1 MVARKLL
8 DPPSEIHA
16 LGALGQIRQPLWIF
30 DIDASRVYWA
40 NTSALE
46 VWSATTLEELR
57 GRDMAK
63 DMSATVRRRLRQYQD
78 DFEKQPG
85 ASFSETWTL
94 YPHGEP
100 RSLEVVF
107 SGFRLS
113 DGRMGMMCEV
123 LGVHH
128 ADPDNLRSAEA
139 LTYTSVMI
147 TLYHADGY
155 ALYRNPASRAAAPES
170 GLVHKQRFLFPSEY
184 EELVGQIERTGE
196 GRVVTKIRTSRGD
209 RWHEL
214 TARKCRDAV
223 TGQDAWL
230 VSEVDVNDL
239 KVTEAR
245 AQFLAHYDSLTG
257 LPNRHSIT
265 RRFQEKLA
273 EIESRAGRATLVHI
287 DLDHFKHVNETLGHA
302 AGDELLVHVASR
314 LRQVLRGEDML
325 ARLGGDEFLVLAASG
340 DGSDHAATLADALMG
355 ALAPATYVGNTHV
368 RVTPTMGISL
378 FPRDGRDIETLMRHA
393 DMAMFRAKANGR
405 NGVAFFTSDLDQKIR
420 MRVKLENDLR
430 IAVEEGQFEVHYQ
443 PRVDARTNQPVGAE
457 ALVRWNHPR
466 RGLVLPGDFIAVCE
480 ECGLVGALG
489 AFVLERAA
497 LQQAEWKSRGHD
509 LRISVNLSP
518 RQLADPRLLE
528 TVTDIVT
535 RTGCDPTRLEL
546 EITESV
552 LLGNDDRT
560 TELLE
565 SLRALGFAI
574 SIDDFG
580 TGYSNLAYIE
590 KYPIDGLKID
600 RAFVSAL
607 DRASPIAE
615 LIVTMC
621 QMLKLK
627 TVAEGVETDAQLRW
641 LREKGCYEYQG
652 FLFSPAVSAKAFER
666 FFKAPKITVVERA

>member
-1 MVARKLL
+1 MTSRKTP
-8 DPPSEIHA
+8 DSPETSA
-16 LGALGQIRQPLWIF
+16 LAAMGQIRQPIWIF
-30 DIDASRVYWA
+30 DIDRSKVHWA

-46 VWSATTLEELR
+46 IWSATSLEELKQ
-57 GRDMAK
+57 RDMAK
-63 DMSATVRRRLRQYQD
+63 DMSAAVKGRLLQYQD
-78 DFEKQPG
+78 DFEKQAG

-94 YPHGEP
+94 YPAGVP
-100 RSLEVVF
+100 KSLQVVF
-107 SGFRLS
+107 SGYRLA
-113 DGRMGMMCEV
+113 DGRMAMLCES

-170 GLVHKQRFLFPSEY
+170 GLVHRQRFVFAPEY
-184 EELVGQIERTGE
+184 EELVAQVERAGE
-196 GRVVTKIRTSRGD
+196 GRVVAKIRTSRGE
-209 RWHEL
+209 RWHEV

-223 TGQDAWL
+223 TGHVAWL

-239 KVTEAR
+239 KTTEAR
-245 AQFLAHYDSLTG
+245 AQYLAHHDTLTG
-257 LPNRHSIT
+257 LPNRTSVA
-265 RRFQEKLA
+265 RRFQEKLV
-273 EIESRAGRATLVHI
+273 EIEQRGGRATLVHI
-287 DLDHFKHVNETLGHA
+287 DLDHFKNVNDTLGHA

-325 ARLGGDEFLVLAASG
+325 ARLGGDEFLVLAAG
-340 DGSDHAATLADALMG
+340 TEGVDHAATLADALMG
-355 ALAPATYVGNTHV
+355 SLAPATYVGDTHV

-420 MRVKLENDLR
+420 SRVKLENDLR
-430 IAVEEGQFEVHYQ
+430 VAIEERQFEVYYQ
-443 PRVDARTNQPVGAE
+443 PRVDARTNQVCGAE
-457 ALVRWNHPR
+457 SLVRWNHPR
-466 RGLVLPGDFIAVCE
+466 RGMVMPGEFIGVCE
-480 ECGLVGALG
+480 ESGLVGSLG
-489 AFVLERAA
+489 AFVLEQSA
-497 LQQAEWKSRGHD
+497 LQQAAWKAQGHD
-509 LRISVNLSP
+509 LHISVNLSP

-528 TVTDIVT
+528 SIREIVA
-535 RTGCDPTRLEL
+535 RTACDPTRLEL

-552 LLGNDDRT
+552 LLGNDDKT
-560 TELLE
+560 TRLLE
-565 SLRALGFAI
+565 DLRELGFSIA
-574 SIDDFG
+574 IDDFG
-580 TGYSNLAYIE
+580 TGYSNLAYLE

-627 TVAEGVETDAQLRW
+627 TVAEGVETDEQLRW

-652 FLFSPAVSAKAFER
+652 FLFSPAVPVKAFER
-666 FFKAPKITVVERA
+666 FLKAPKITVVERV